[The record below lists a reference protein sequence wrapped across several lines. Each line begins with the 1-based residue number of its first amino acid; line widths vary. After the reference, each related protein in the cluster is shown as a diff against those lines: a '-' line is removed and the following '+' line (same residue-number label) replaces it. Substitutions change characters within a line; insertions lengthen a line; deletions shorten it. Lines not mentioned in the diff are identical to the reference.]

1 METALQTPPSGAA
14 APPGKL
20 PMSAWAILAIVLTAD
35 VMDLLDSTITTIAAP
50 TISAR
55 LHGGPGL
62 IKWLGASYALALGV
76 LLVTGGRLGD
86 KYGRR
91 RTFLIGIAG
100 FTAASLACGLAW
112 DPASIIVARLL
123 QGAFGA
129 LLIPQGFGILG
140 AVFPREQI
148 GKAFSAFGPILG
160 LSAVGGPL
168 LAGVLIDAN
177 LFGLGWRP
185 MFLIN
190 IVLGVAGLAA
200 GLSLLPRD
208 AGDAGVSIDTA
219 GSALLAGCMLGLL
232 FGLIQG
238 STDGWTALPIAAI
251 AAGLAFFAAF
261 CQRQRTAAA
270 PLIKPSLLRN
280 RGFTAG
286 LSLGIVFFATVAG
299 MIYAVSLFL
308 QRGLDYSPLRA
319 AVVGFAPAAAGIVI
333 ASVACMSLITRL
345 GRTLSLAGI
354 IVTVAGIGWLLAIVL
369 QAGTTAT
376 AAGLAPAMT
385 VIGLGMGATF
395 ATLYDIA
402 IGDIDPAEAGSA
414 SGALSSIQQLA
425 NAIGPAIITT
435 IYFGALGG
443 GQAHAMSL
451 SLVAVIAIGVVSCL
465 VIPLLPRK
473 PQPDVRH

>member
-1 METALQTPPSGAA
+1 MDAELKVDQIGPAASPLRVPP
-14 APPGKL
+14 L
-20 PMSAWAILAIVLTAD
+20 AWAVLAIVLIAD
-35 VMDLLDSTITTIAAP
+35 IMDLLDSTITVIAAP
-50 TISAR
+50 TISGG
-55 LHGGPGL
+55 LHGGPEL
-62 IKWLGASYALALGV
+62 IKWLGASYALSLGV

-112 DPASIIVARLL
+112 DPASIIVARLI

-140 AVFPREQI
+140 SVFPREHI

-190 IVLGVAGLAA
+190 IVLGVAGLVA
-200 GLSLLPRD
+200 GLRLLPRD
-208 AGDAGVSIDTA
+208 HGDAAVRIDVA
-219 GSALLAGCMLGLL
+219 GSALLAGSMLGLL
-232 FGLIQG
+232 FGLIEG
-238 STDGWTALPIAAI
+238 STSGWTMLPIAAM
-251 AAGLAFFAAF
+251 AAGLACFAGF

-286 LSLGIVFFATVAG
+286 LVVGLVVFAAVGG
-299 MIYAVSLFL
+299 MIYAVSLYL

-319 AVVGFAPAAAGIVI
+319 AVVGFAPVAAGLVI
-333 ASVACMSLITRL
+333 ASVASMNLLTRL
-345 GRTLSLAGI
+345 GRKLTLAGI
-354 IVTVAGIGWLLAIVL
+354 VVTVAGVGWLLLLVT
-369 QAGTTAT
+369 GSTPTAVS
-376 AAGLAPAMT
+376 LAPAMT

-395 ATLYDIA
+395 ATIYDIA

-414 SGALSSIQQLA
+414 SGSLSSIQQLA
-425 NAIGPAIITT
+425 NSIGPAIITT
-435 IYFGALGG
+435 IYFGALSG
-443 GQAHAMSL
+443 GQGHAMSV
-451 SLVAVIAIGVVSCL
+451 SLGAVIGIGVLSALAV
-465 VIPLLPRK
+465 PLLPRRA
-473 PQPDVRH
+473 QAEAGH